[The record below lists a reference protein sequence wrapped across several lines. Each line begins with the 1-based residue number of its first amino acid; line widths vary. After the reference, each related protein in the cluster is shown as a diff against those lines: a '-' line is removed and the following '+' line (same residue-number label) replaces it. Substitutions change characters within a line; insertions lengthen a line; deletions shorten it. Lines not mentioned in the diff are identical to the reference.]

1 MQKKR
6 TRVFGILLV
15 LTLILSVAGC
25 VPAQPATTS
34 GDQSAAASGN
44 IPTIRFAHGWS
55 LGTETKVGAEFINQF
70 AESNKDKF
78 ELVQEV
84 VAGDEMKTKIKVDV
98 AGNNVPDAWMYWGSV
113 SDAGAFEKSG
123 ILLDIDEYLAQSEQ
137 TEKSDYSDGMWEG
150 FVINGKTHG
159 IPLESYVGYW
169 MVNKDLF
176 EEYNLEYPTTYEELL
191 AVSKVFNENGIVPL
205 AMGSKGGN
213 PSHFFMSE
221 LYMQLPNALD
231 DLRALGSDWVFDTPN
246 THTVLNLIDDMRQN
260 NVFPSDTVANGD
272 WGPSFALYNEGRA
285 AMIYSF
291 TWMLSSMKPEIAEAS
306 VLIPA
311 PIVPGGTVDP
321 ATFVSSSGSYG
332 LLINAESFHDPEK
345 QAALVA
351 LADMVSSDEFVEAL
365 VYKAGMVPAKNITID
380 ESRIEIPILAR
391 VLDYASG
398 KDKMTNHWL
407 KFPATQPWADAQ
419 NFLDEVFAGSMTPD
433 EYIAKIQASLDEAKA
448 EQ

>member
-1 MQKKR
+1 MQKQR
-6 TRVFGILLV
+6 SRVFGILLV

-25 VPAQPATTS
+25 VPAQPATTG
-34 GDQSAAASGN
+34 GDQPAAASGSV
-44 IPTIRFAHGWS
+44 PTIRFAHGWS
-55 LGTETKVGAEFINQF
+55 LGTETRVGAELINQF
-70 AESNKDKF
+70 AEANKDKF
-78 ELVQEV
+78 ALVQEV

-123 ILLDIDEYLAQSEQ
+123 ILLDIDEYLALSEQ

-150 FVINGKTHG
+150 FVINGKARG

-176 EEYNLEYPTTYEELL
+176 EEYNLEYPKTYEELL
-191 AVSKVFNENGIVPL
+191 AVSEVFNEHGIVPL

-221 LYMQLPNALD
+221 LYMQLPNALE

-246 THTVLNLIDDMRQN
+246 VHTVLTLIEEMRQK
-260 NVFPSDTVANGD
+260 NVFPADTVANGD

-285 AMIYSF
+285 AMIYTF

-311 PIVPGGTVDP
+311 PVIPGGTVDP

-351 LADMVSSDEFVEAL
+351 LADLISSDEFVEAL
-365 VYKAGMVPAKNITID
+365 VYRAGMVPAKNITID
-380 ESRIEIPILAR
+380 ESRIEIPILAT
-391 VLDYASG
+391 VLEYASG

-407 KFPATQPWADAQ
+407 KFPAPQPWADAQ

-433 EYIAKIQASLDEAKA
+433 EYIDRIQASLDEAKA
-448 EQ
+448 QQ